1 MRTTKVALV
10 PLLGSILALLG
21 AALAGSPAQAQL
33 AGTAQA
39 YEARIPVA
47 DESDAARGPALRL
60 ALSEVVARVSG
71 PAAPMQASSL
81 LDQASA
87 LVQRFGYQKEVDNS
101 LVLVAAFDGTA
112 VERRLKAM
120 GLPVWGVYAASVE
133 EVQMQVS
140 GIRSGADYLQLMTT
154 LQGLPNV
161 RGVDAVR
168 AAGDLVELRVR
179 AEGGAG
185 RLSGALMSNGR
196 LVRDTAAGAE
206 LAYRLIGGAP

>member
-1 MRTTKVALV
+1 MRTTKVALGPV
-10 PLLGSILALLG
+10 LGPILALLL
-21 AALAGSPAQAQL
+21 ALFGNSPALAQL

-60 ALSEVVARVSG
+60 ALSEVVARISG
-71 PAAPMQASSL
+71 GSAPMQASSL

-87 LVQRFGYQKEVDNS
+87 LVQRFGYQKEIDNT

-112 VERRLKAM
+112 VERRLKAL
-120 GLPVWGVYAASVE
+120 GLPVWGVYAANVE

-140 GIRSGADYLQLMTT
+140 GIRSGADYLQLMSTV
-154 LQGLPNV
+154 QGLPNV
-161 RGVDAVR
+161 RGVDAIR
-168 AAGDLVELRVR
+168 ASGDLVELRVR
-179 AEGGAG
+179 SEGGAG

-196 LVRDTAAGAE
+196 LVRDNAAGAE